1 MITIWLF
8 WTCWKSKWR
17 DSFIEKYKSLWIDF
31 FNPQL
36 EEWTWSPEN
45 AIIEAEHLA
54 SDDIIL
60 FPVTWET
67 YWLWSLAET
76 WFSILQTLKNINSK
90 RFVIIYIDDLD
101 DELKVEEKLY
111 IESIKWRRLVLEH
124 LAKINNDNVFIV
136 SSLDAMKEL
145 SLELYRIIDKFDYL
159 HKKYKKQN

>member
-36 EEWTWSPEN
+36 EDWTWLPEN
-45 AIIEAEHLA
+45 AINEAEHLA

-67 YWLWSLAET
+67 YWLGSLAET
-76 WFSILQTLKNINSK
+76 GFSIVQTLQNINSR
-90 RFVIIYIDDLD
+90 RFVIIYI
-101 DELKVEEKLY
+101 EPIYENLKSDEKLY
-111 IESIKWRRLVLEH
+111 TESIKWRKLVLEH
-124 LAKINNDNVFIV
+124 LSKIQNDNVFIV
-136 SSLDAMKEL
+136 SSLKEMEEL
-145 SLELYRIIDKFDYL
+145 SIELYSIVNEFNNLKI
-159 HKKYKKQN
+159 KYKKRN